1 MVDNHELII
10 VIGQSGAGRTTVIHI
25 LDDQGFDTLDN
36 VPVHLIP
43 RVASRELV
51 DKPLALGL
59 DIRSKSFS
67 VQNLMKEI
75 SNWEALSRSRVVI
88 LFLQCSLNIL
98 IKRFSLTRRPHPVPG
113 EDSLELSIKREL
125 NLIAPLRDKADL
137 VLDTS
142 NTSPNELRLK
152 LGSIFPLANN
162 RNIQIILQSFSF
174 RKGSPSGLDM
184 IFDCRFLKN
193 PNWEDD
199 LKNLNGT
206 DTEVKNY
213 LYKDKSWESFNN
225 SLIKMMSTIIPSF
238 EREGKS
244 YLSIGLGCTGGQHRS
259 VFVAEQLFEHLLD
272 KDYDAVSYTHMT
284 LPTKA

>member
-1 MVDNHELII
+1 MVDKHELIL

-43 RVASRELV
+43 RVASTDLV
-51 DKPLALGL
+51 DKPLAIGL

-67 VQNLMKEI
+67 VQRLMKEI
-75 SNWEALSRSRVVI
+75 NNWKTLSKSRVVI
-88 LFLQCSLNIL
+88 LFLECNLDIL
-98 IKRFSLTRRPHPVPG
+98 IKRFSLSRRPHPVPG
-113 EDSLELSIKREL
+113 ENNLELSIKTEL
-125 NLIAPLRDKADL
+125 KLIAPLREKADF

-152 LGSIFPLANN
+152 LESIFPLVKN
-162 RNIQIILQSFSF
+162 RKIQIMLQSFSF
-174 RKGSPSGLDM
+174 RIASPTGLDM

-193 PNWEDD
+193 PNWVKG
-199 LKNLNGT
+199 LKDLNGT
-206 DTEVKNY
+206 DKAVIDY
-213 LYKDKSWESFNN
+213 LNKDKSWAPFKKNLSQM
-225 SLIKMMSTIIPSF
+225 ISTIIPAF

-259 VFVAEQLFEHLLD
+259 VFVAEQLYNYLLD
-272 KDYDAVSYTHMT
+272 KNYDVKILHTI
-284 LPTKA
+284 LQK

>member
-1 MVDNHELII
+1 MNKHELIL

-43 RVASRELV
+43 QVASTNLE
-51 DKPLALGL
+51 DKPLAIGL
-59 DIRSKSFS
+59 DLRSKSFS
-67 VQNLMKEI
+67 LQKLMREI
-75 SNWEALSRSRVVI
+75 NNWKTLSKSRVVI
-88 LFLQCSLNIL
+88 LFLECSLEIL
-98 IKRFSLTRRPHPVPG
+98 IKRFSLSRRPHPVTG
-113 EDSLELSIKREL
+113 ENNLELSIKKEL
-125 NLIAPLRDKADL
+125 KLIAPLREKADF

-152 LGSIFPLANN
+152 LGSIFSVANN
-162 RNIQIILQSFSF
+162 RNIQILVQSFSF
-174 RKGSPSGLDM
+174 SIGYPTGIDM

-193 PNWEDD
+193 PNWVED

-206 DTEVKNY
+206 DEAVKKY
-213 LYKDKSWESFNN
+213 LDKDESWAAFKKNLFQMIS
-225 SLIKMMSTIIPSF
+225 IVIPAF

-259 VFVAEQLFEHLLD
+259 VFVAEQLYNYLLY
-272 KDYDAVSYTHMT
+272 KDFDVKIIHTI
-284 LPTKA
+284 LQK

>member
-88 LFLQCSLNIL
+88 LFLQCSLDIL

-152 LGSIFPLANN
+152 LGSIFPLAHN

-272 KDYDAVSYTHMT
+272 KDYDVKILHTN
-284 LPTKA
+284 LQK

>member
-67 VQNLMKEI
+67 VQNLMREI

-206 DTEVKNY
+206 DTDVKNY

-272 KDYDAVSYTHMT
+272 KDYDVKILHTT
-284 LPTKA
+284 LQK

>member
-1 MVDNHELII
+1 MVDKNELIL

-43 RVASRELV
+43 SVVPRELV

-67 VQNLMKEI
+67 LQNLMKEI
-75 SNWEALSRSRVVI
+75 SNWKALSKSSVVI
-88 LFLQCSLNIL
+88 LFLECSLDVL

-113 EDSLELSIKREL
+113 ENNLELSIKREL
-125 NLIAPLRDKADL
+125 KLIAPLREKADF

-152 LGSIFPLANN
+152 LGSIFPLAKN
-162 RNIQIILQSFSF
+162 RSINIMLQSFSF
-174 RKGSPSGLDM
+174 GNGSPSGVDM

-193 PNWEDD
+193 PNWEDG
-199 LKNLNGT
+199 LKDLNGT
-206 DTEVKNY
+206 DVEVKDY
-213 LYKDKSWESFNN
+213 LRKDESWESFNK
-225 SLIKMMSTIIPSF
+225 SLIQMLLTIIPAF
-238 EREGKS
+238 EKEGKS

-259 VFVAEQLFEHLLD
+259 VFVAEQLYKHLSD
-272 KDYDAVSYTHMT
+272 KGYDVKIFHTI
-284 LPTKA
+284 LQK

>member
-1 MVDNHELII
+1 MNKHELIL

-43 RVASRELV
+43 QVASTNLE
-51 DKPLALGL
+51 DKPLAIGL
-59 DIRSKSFS
+59 DLRSKSYSLQKF
-67 VQNLMKEI
+67 MREI
-75 SNWEALSRSRVVI
+75 NNWKTLSESRVVI
-88 LFLQCSLNIL
+88 LFLECSLEIL
-98 IKRFSLTRRPHPVPG
+98 IKRFSLSRRPHPIAG
-113 EDSLELSIKREL
+113 ENNLELSIKKEL
-125 NLIAPLRDKADL
+125 KLIAPLREKADI

-152 LGSIFPLANN
+152 LRSIFSVANN
-162 RNIQIILQSFSF
+162 RNIQILVQSFSF
-174 RKGSPSGLDM
+174 SIGYPTGIDM

-193 PNWEDD
+193 PNWVED

-206 DTEVKNY
+206 DEAVKKY
-213 LYKDKSWESFNN
+213 LNKDESWTAFKKNLFQMIS
-225 SLIKMMSTIIPSF
+225 IVIPAF

-259 VFVAEQLFEHLLD
+259 VFVAEQLYNYLLS
-272 KDYDAVSYTHMT
+272 KDCDVKILHTI
-284 LPTKA
+284 LQK

>member
-1 MVDNHELII
+1 MVDKNELIL

-43 RVASRELV
+43 RVVPRELV

-67 VQNLMKEI
+67 LQNLMKEI
-75 SNWEALSRSRVVI
+75 SNWKALSKSSVVI
-88 LFLQCSLNIL
+88 LFLECSLDVL

-113 EDSLELSIKREL
+113 ENNLELSIKREL
-125 NLIAPLRDKADL
+125 KLIAPLREKADF

-152 LGSIFPLANN
+152 LGSIFPLAKN
-162 RNIQIILQSFSF
+162 RSIQIMLQSFSF
-174 RKGSPSGLDM
+174 RSGSPSGVDM
-184 IFDCRFLKN
+184 VFDCRFLKN
-193 PNWEDD
+193 PNWEDG
-199 LKNLNGT
+199 LKDLNGT
-206 DTEVKNY
+206 DVEVMDY
-213 LYKDKSWESFNN
+213 LCKDESWALFNK
-225 SLIKMMSTIIPSF
+225 SLIQMMSTIIPAF
-238 EREGKS
+238 EKEGKS

-259 VFVAEQLFEHLLD
+259 VFVAEKLFKHL
-272 KDYDAVSYTHMT
+272 KEENYDVKILHPI
-284 LPTKA
+284 LQK

>member
-88 LFLQCSLNIL
+88 LFLQCSLDIL
-98 IKRFSLTRRPHPVPG
+98 IKRFSLTRRPHPVPV

-152 LGSIFPLANN
+152 LGSIFPLANS

-206 DTEVKNY
+206 DTEVKDY
-213 LYKDKSWESFNN
+213 LYKDKSWESFNK

-272 KDYDAVSYTHMT
+272 KDYDVKILHTN
-284 LPTKA
+284 LQK

>member
-1 MVDNHELII
+1 MVDNHELIL

-88 LFLQCSLNIL
+88 LFLQCSLDIL

-259 VFVAEQLFEHLLD
+259 VFVAEQLFKHLLD
-272 KDYDAVSYTHMT
+272 KDYDVKILHTT
-284 LPTKA
+284 LQK

>member
-152 LGSIFPLANN
+152 LGSFFPLANN

-213 LYKDKSWESFNN
+213 LYKDKTWESFNN

-272 KDYDAVSYTHMT
+272 KDYDVKILHTN
-284 LPTKA
+284 LQK

>member
-67 VQNLMKEI
+67 VQNLMREI

-259 VFVAEQLFEHLLD
+259 VFVAEQLFEHLLE
-272 KDYDAVSYTHMT
+272 KDYDVKILLTT
-284 LPTKA
+284 LQK

>member
-213 LYKDKSWESFNN
+213 LYKDKTWESFNN

-272 KDYDAVSYTHMT
+272 KDYDVKILHTT
-284 LPTKA
+284 LQK

>member
-88 LFLQCSLNIL
+88 LFLQCSLDIL

-193 PNWEDD
+193 PNWQDD

-272 KDYDAVSYTHMT
+272 KDYDVKILHTN
-284 LPTKA
+284 LQK

>member
-1 MVDNHELII
+1 MNKHELIL
-10 VIGQSGAGRTTVIHI
+10 VIGQSGAGRTSVIHI

-75 SNWEALSRSRVVI
+75 SNWKALSKSRVVI
-88 LFLQCSLNIL
+88 LFLECSLDIL

-152 LGSIFPLANN
+152 LGSIFPLENN

-272 KDYDAVSYTHMT
+272 KDYDVKILHTT
-284 LPTKA
+284 LQK

>member
-1 MVDNHELII
+1 MVDKNELIL

-43 RVASRELV
+43 RVVPRELV

-67 VQNLMKEI
+67 LQNLMKEI
-75 SNWEALSRSRVVI
+75 INWKALSKSSVVI
-88 LFLQCSLNIL
+88 LFLECSLDVL

-113 EDSLELSIKREL
+113 ENNLELSIKREL
-125 NLIAPLRDKADL
+125 KLIAPLREKADF

-152 LGSIFPLANN
+152 LGSIFPLAKN
-162 RNIQIILQSFSF
+162 RSINIMLQSFSF
-174 RKGSPSGLDM
+174 RNGSPSGVDM

-193 PNWEDD
+193 PNWEDG
-199 LKNLNGT
+199 LKDLNGT
-206 DTEVKNY
+206 DFEVKDY
-213 LYKDKSWESFNN
+213 LRKDESWESFNK
-225 SLIKMMSTIIPSF
+225 SLIQMLLTIIPAF
-238 EREGKS
+238 EKEGKS

-259 VFVAEQLFEHLLD
+259 VFVAEQLYKNLLD
-272 KDYDAVSYTHMT
+272 KSYNVKIFHTI
-284 LPTKA
+284 LQK

>member
-1 MVDNHELII
+1 MVDKNELIL

-43 RVASRELV
+43 RVVPRELV

-67 VQNLMKEI
+67 LQNLMKEI
-75 SNWEALSRSRVVI
+75 SNWKALSKSSVVI
-88 LFLQCSLNIL
+88 LFLECSLDVL

-113 EDSLELSIKREL
+113 ENNLELSIKREL
-125 NLIAPLRDKADL
+125 KLIAPLREKADF

-152 LGSIFPLANN
+152 LGSIFRLAKN
-162 RNIQIILQSFSF
+162 RSIQIMIQSFSF
-174 RKGSPSGLDM
+174 RNGSPSGVDM

-193 PNWEDD
+193 PNWEDG
-199 LKNLNGT
+199 LKDLNGT
-206 DTEVKNY
+206 DVEVKDY
-213 LYKDKSWESFNN
+213 LRKDESWESFNK
-225 SLIKMMSTIIPSF
+225 SLIQMLLTIIPAF
-238 EREGKS
+238 EKEGKS
-244 YLSIGLGCTGGQHRS
+244 YLSIGFGCTGGQHRS
-259 VFVAEQLFEHLLD
+259 VFVAEQLYKHLFD
-272 KDYDAVSYTHMT
+272 KSYNVKMFHTI
-284 LPTKA
+284 LQK

>member
-1 MVDNHELII
+1 MVNKYELIL

-43 RVASRELV
+43 QVASTESV
-51 DKPLALGL
+51 DKPLAIGL
-59 DIRSKSFS
+59 DLRPKSFS
-67 VQNLMKEI
+67 LQKLMKEI
-75 SNWEALSRSRVVI
+75 NNWKILSKSRVVI
-88 LFLQCSLNIL
+88 LFLECSLEIL
-98 IKRFSLTRRPHPVPG
+98 IKRFSLSRRPHPVSG
-113 EDSLELSIKREL
+113 ENNLEISIKREL
-125 NLIAPLRDKADL
+125 KLIAPLREKADF

-162 RNIQIILQSFSF
+162 RNIQIMVQSFSF
-174 RKGSPSGLDM
+174 RTGSPTGIDM

-193 PNWEDD
+193 PNWVEG
-199 LKNLNGT
+199 LNNLNGT
-206 DTEVKNY
+206 DEAVKDY
-213 LYKDKSWESFNN
+213 LNKDKSWTTFKKNLYQMISVV
-225 SLIKMMSTIIPSF
+225 IPAF

-259 VFVAEQLFEHLLD
+259 VFVAEQLHNFLLY
-272 KDYDAVSYTHMT
+272 KDYDVKILHTI
-284 LPTKA
+284 LQK

>member
-1 MVDNHELII
+1 MVDNNELIL

-36 VPVHLIP
+36 VPVQLIP

-67 VQNLMKEI
+67 VQSLMKEI

-88 LFLQCSLNIL
+88 LFLQCSLDIL

-259 VFVAEQLFEHLLD
+259 VFVAEQLFEHLSD
-272 KDYDAVSYTHMT
+272 KDYDVKILHTT
-284 LPTKA
+284 LQK

>member
-88 LFLQCSLNIL
+88 LFLQCSLDIL

-272 KDYDAVSYTHMT
+272 KDYDVKVLHTT
-284 LPTKA
+284 LQK

>member
-1 MVDNHELII
+1 MVDKNELIL

-43 RVASRELV
+43 RVVPRELV

-67 VQNLMKEI
+67 LQNLMKEI
-75 SNWEALSRSRVVI
+75 SNWKALSKSSVVI
-88 LFLQCSLNIL
+88 LFLECSLDVL

-113 EDSLELSIKREL
+113 ENNLELSIKREL
-125 NLIAPLRDKADL
+125 KLIAPLREKADF

-152 LGSIFPLANN
+152 LGSIFPLAKN
-162 RNIQIILQSFSF
+162 RSINIMLQSFSF
-174 RKGSPSGLDM
+174 RNGSPSGVDM

-193 PNWEDD
+193 PNWEDG
-199 LKNLNGT
+199 LKDLNGT
-206 DTEVKNY
+206 DFEVKDY
-213 LYKDKSWESFNN
+213 LRKDESWESFNK
-225 SLIKMMSTIIPSF
+225 SLIQMLLTIIPAF
-238 EREGKS
+238 EKEGKS

-259 VFVAEQLFEHLLD
+259 VFVAEQLYKHLLD
-272 KDYDAVSYTHMT
+272 KSYDVKIIHTI
-284 LPTKA
+284 LQK

>member
-1 MVDNHELII
+1 MNKHELIL

-43 RVASRELV
+43 QVASTNLE
-51 DKPLALGL
+51 DKPLAIGL
-59 DIRSKSFS
+59 DLRSKSFS
-67 VQNLMKEI
+67 LQKLMREI
-75 SNWEALSRSRVVI
+75 NNWKTLSKSRVII
-88 LFLQCSLNIL
+88 LFLECSLEIL
-98 IKRFSLTRRPHPVPG
+98 IKRFSLSRRPHPIAG
-113 EDSLELSIKREL
+113 ENNLELSIKKEL
-125 NLIAPLRDKADL
+125 KLIAPLREKADI

-152 LGSIFPLANN
+152 LGSIFSVANN
-162 RNIQIILQSFSF
+162 RNIQILVQSFSF
-174 RKGSPSGLDM
+174 SIGYPTGIDM

-193 PNWEDD
+193 PNWVED

-206 DTEVKNY
+206 DEAVKKY
-213 LYKDKSWESFNN
+213 LDKDESWTVFKKNLFQMIS
-225 SLIKMMSTIIPSF
+225 IVIPAF

-259 VFVAEQLFEHLLD
+259 VFVAEQLYNYLLS
-272 KDYDAVSYTHMT
+272 KDCDVKILHTI
-284 LPTKA
+284 LQK

>member
-1 MVDNHELII
+1 MTNKNELIL

-75 SNWEALSRSRVVI
+75 SNWKALSKSRVVI
-88 LFLQCSLNIL
+88 LFLECSLDIL

-113 EDSLELSIKREL
+113 EDNLELSIKREL
-125 NLIAPLRDKADL
+125 KLIAPLRDKADL

-152 LGSIFPLANN
+152 LGSIFPLAKN

-174 RKGSPSGLDM
+174 RNASPSGLDM
-184 IFDCRFLKN
+184 LFDCRFLKN

-225 SLIKMMSTIIPSF
+225 SLIKMMSI
-238 EREGKS
+238 
-244 YLSIGLGCTGGQHRS
+244 
-259 VFVAEQLFEHLLD
+259 
-272 KDYDAVSYTHMT
+272 
-284 LPTKA
+284 

>member
-1 MVDNHELII
+1 MNKHELIL

-43 RVASRELV
+43 QVASTNLE
-51 DKPLALGL
+51 DKPLAIGL
-59 DIRSKSFS
+59 DLRSKSFS
-67 VQNLMKEI
+67 LQKLMREI
-75 SNWEALSRSRVVI
+75 NNWKTLSKSRVVI
-88 LFLQCSLNIL
+88 LFLECSLEIL
-98 IKRFSLTRRPHPVPG
+98 IKRFSLSRRPHPVAG
-113 EDSLELSIKREL
+113 ENNLELSIKKEL
-125 NLIAPLRDKADL
+125 KLIAPLREKADF

-152 LGSIFPLANN
+152 LGSIFSVANN
-162 RNIQIILQSFSF
+162 RNIQIMVQSFSF
-174 RKGSPSGLDM
+174 SIGYPTGIDM

-193 PNWEDD
+193 PNWVED

-206 DTEVKNY
+206 DEAVKDY
-213 LYKDKSWESFNN
+213 LNKDKSWATFKKN
-225 SLIKMMSTIIPSF
+225 LFQMISTVIPAF

-259 VFVAEQLFEHLLD
+259 VFVAEQLYNYLLS
-272 KDYDAVSYTHMT
+272 KDCDVKILHTI
-284 LPTKA
+284 LQK

>member
-1 MVDNHELII
+1 MVDNNELII

-88 LFLQCSLNIL
+88 LFLQCSLDIL
-98 IKRFSLTRRPHPVPG
+98 IKRFSLTRRPHPVPV

-272 KDYDAVSYTHMT
+272 KDYDVKILHTN
-284 LPTKA
+284 LQK

>member
-1 MVDNHELII
+1 MNKHELIL

-43 RVASRELV
+43 QVASTNLE
-51 DKPLALGL
+51 DKPLAIGL
-59 DIRSKSFS
+59 DLRSKSFS
-67 VQNLMKEI
+67 LQKLMREI
-75 SNWEALSRSRVVI
+75 NNWKTLSKSRVVI
-88 LFLQCSLNIL
+88 LFLECSLEIL
-98 IKRFSLTRRPHPVPG
+98 IKRFSLSRRPHPIAG
-113 EDSLELSIKREL
+113 ENNLELSIKKEL
-125 NLIAPLRDKADL
+125 KLIAPLREKADI

-152 LGSIFPLANN
+152 LGSIFSVANN
-162 RNIQIILQSFSF
+162 RNIQILVQSFSF
-174 RKGSPSGLDM
+174 SIGYPTGIDM

-193 PNWEDD
+193 PNWVED

-206 DTEVKNY
+206 DEAVKKY
-213 LYKDKSWESFNN
+213 LDKDESWAAFKKNLFQMIS
-225 SLIKMMSTIIPSF
+225 IVIPAF

-259 VFVAEQLFEHLLD
+259 VFVAEQLYNYLLSKNCD
-272 KDYDAVSYTHMT
+272 VKILHAV
-284 LPTKA
+284 LQK

>member
-1 MVDNHELII
+1 MNKHELIL

-43 RVASRELV
+43 QVASTNLE
-51 DKPLALGL
+51 DKPLAIGL
-59 DIRSKSFS
+59 DLRSKSFS
-67 VQNLMKEI
+67 LQKLMREI
-75 SNWEALSRSRVVI
+75 NNWKTLSKSRVVI
-88 LFLQCSLNIL
+88 LFLECSLEIL
-98 IKRFSLTRRPHPVPG
+98 IKRFSLSRRPHPVSG
-113 EDSLELSIKREL
+113 ENNLELSIKREL
-125 NLIAPLRDKADL
+125 KLIAPLREKADFI
-137 VLDTS
+137 LDTS

-162 RNIQIILQSFSF
+162 RNIQIMVQSFSF
-174 RKGSPSGLDM
+174 RIGSPTGLDM

-206 DTEVKNY
+206 DAKVKNY
-213 LYKDKSWESFNN
+213 LYKDKSWVSFNN
-225 SLIKMMSTIIPSF
+225 SLIKMMSTIIPAF

-259 VFVAEQLFEHLLD
+259 VFVAEQLFKHLLD
-272 KDYDAVSYTHMT
+272 KDYDVKVLHTT
-284 LPTKA
+284 LQK